1 MIERLQDWLDGL
13 APRERVLVLFAGAF
27 TLLALLWLLLVQP
40 LLLQKARAEDRLR
53 EQQQLLAELSQ
64 LAARGGPQVR
74 APAAPG
80 TAGQSLVVLI
90 DRTVRER
97 GLAGFLRR
105 NQPDGQDSIRLR
117 LENVPFD
124 QLVEWLADLQGRYGL
139 AATSVTIDP
148 ASERGRVD
156 TNLVLAQSG
165 G

>member
-1 MIERLQDWLDGL
+1 MIGRLQDWLDGL
-13 APRERVLVLFAGAF
+13 APRERLLVILAGTF
-27 TLLALLWLLLVQP
+27 TLAAMIWLLMVQP
-40 LLLQKARAEDRLR
+40 LLLHKARTEDRLR
-53 EQQQLLAELSQ
+53 EQQLLLAELSQ

-74 APAAPG
+74 APAGGG

-117 LENVPFD
+117 LESVPFD

-139 AATSVTIDP
+139 AAISVTIDP

-156 TNLVLAQSG
+156 TNLVLAQAG

>member
-1 MIERLQDWLDGL
+1 MIERLRDWLDGL
-13 APRERVLVLFAGAF
+13 APRERVLVLFTGAF
-27 TLLALLWLLLVQP
+27 TLAALLWLLLVQP
-40 LLLQKARAEDRLR
+40 LLLQKTRAEERLQ

-64 LAARGGPQVR
+64 LAARGGPQAR
-74 APAAPG
+74 APAADG

-90 DRTVRER
+90 DRSVRER

-124 QLVEWLADLQGRYGL
+124 QLVEWLADLQTRYGL
-139 AATSVTIDP
+139 AAISVTIDP

-156 TNLVLAQSG
+156 TNLVLAQAG